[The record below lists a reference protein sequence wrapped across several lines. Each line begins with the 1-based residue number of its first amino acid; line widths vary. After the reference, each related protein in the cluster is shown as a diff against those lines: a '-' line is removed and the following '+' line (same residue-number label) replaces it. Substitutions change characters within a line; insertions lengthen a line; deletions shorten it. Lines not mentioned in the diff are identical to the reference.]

1 MIPIL
6 PNPHDGMSKEKFN
19 TFTKMFTKEDGI
31 DNRLCD
37 EIIKYGQEN
46 VKPIENRHSWG
57 YGVNNVEACFLPI
70 DHSVHKELGKYWKEA
85 IEFFNFDVSFIEPYE
100 IKKYPTGS
108 WFDRHIDNYHGND
121 IPVDR
126 KISLS
131 LQLTH
136 GSEYT
141 GGDVVVSYHTMS
153 RNRVSLNFFP
163 SYYPH
168 HISKI
173 TSGTRWVLIAW
184 AWGPYWK

>member
-85 IEFFNFDVSFIEPYE
+85 IEFFNFDV
-100 IKKYPTGS
+100 
-108 WFDRHIDNYHGND
+108 
-121 IPVDR
+121 
-126 KISLS
+126 
-131 LQLTH
+131 
-136 GSEYT
+136 
-141 GGDVVVSYHTMS
+141 
-153 RNRVSLNFFP
+153 
-163 SYYPH
+163 
-168 HISKI
+168 
-173 TSGTRWVLIAW
+173 
-184 AWGPYWK
+184 